1 MSTPNTSPLSAP
13 APAPVPRSARQVAGR
28 ALGWLRRHCELG
40 TLPPGT
46 TAELAHPDSIYKP
59 LGETALAGSLVLR
72 AERADPQDRRTAREL
87 LDFAWWELR
96 GGDMLYERQL
106 RYLMMTDPL
115 ELYTHF
121 VRAGYR
127 HRRLDALLEHLYG
140 VVTPYAVEQ
149 VPNRRLAIAN
159 AARLM
164 GLDRAAGREID
175 WRLLTDATWLGN
187 TPEPWAVDW
196 MTAYSMTHTVFHL
209 TDWGARPGDLP
220 PRLEEYL
227 QLWLPVWL
235 EVWREVEEWDLF
247 AELLIVGACLRE
259 PYLDPAAWAGLAA
272 VQHEDG
278 LVPRDGK
285 AVDGDDAQRFRD
297 HHHPTVVAAV
307 AGTLALARSLPGE
320 GEAAR

>member
-1 MSTPNTSPLSAP
+1 MTTSPMSAP
-13 APAPVPRSARQVAGR
+13 APAPVRKSARLVAGR

-59 LGETALAGSLVLR
+59 LGETALAASLVLR
-72 AERADPQDRRTAREL
+72 EGPPSDREAKTAREL

-106 RYLMMTDPL
+106 RYMMMTDPL

-127 HRRLDALLEHLYG
+127 HARLDALLEHLAG
-140 VVTPYAVEQ
+140 LVTVYAVEQ

-164 GLDRAAGREID
+164 GIDRDID
-175 WRLLTDATWLGN
+175 WKRLTDATWLGN
-187 TPEPWAVDW
+187 TPEPWVIDW
-196 MTAYSMTHTVFHL
+196 MTAYSVTHTVFHI
-209 TDWGARPGDLP
+209 TDWGARPHDLP
-220 PRLEEYL
+220 PRVEEYL
-227 QLWLPVWL
+227 HLWLPVWL
-235 EVWREVEEWDLF
+235 DVWREVEEWDLF
-247 AELLIVGACLRE
+247 AELLIVGACLGE
-259 PYLDPAAWAGLAA
+259 PYLDPAAWDALAA
-272 VQHEDG
+272 AQHEDG

-285 AVDGDDAQRFRD
+285 EVDEDPAQRFRD

-307 AGTLALARSLPGE
+307 AGTLALSRATGR
-320 GEAAR
+320 